1 MGAVALAV
9 PVSIALARARV
20 TCRKMSDREDAVRL
34 YLAAVTR
41 GADDSLEA
49 LGAVLADNVTFSS
62 PLGQGAGREALLDAV
77 RTVQPMLA
85 AATWSD
91 PVVEAD
97 EVKVAATLPP
107 GSVLGTAVLTFR
119 FDGGGKIAE
128 LHQALTAGA
137 PPPATG
143 VALDGAIADVVNG
156 ALANGTPII
165 AAYVDREG
173 QPQLSLRGTTQV
185 YSNDQLALWIRNP
198 EGGLVGVLPEN
209 SRLTF
214 FYRDPATRT
223 VLQIQGRGRVDADQH
238 VRDMVFDNS
247 PEREQ
252 AIDPERRGVA
262 VIVDVDR
269 VQGRLPDGAV
279 NMERGS

>member
-1 MGAVALAV
+1 ML
-9 PVSIALARARV
+9 
-20 TCRKMSDREDAVRL
+20 
-34 YLAAVTR
+34 
-41 GADDSLEA
+41 ADD
-49 LGAVLADNVTFSS
+49 VTLSS
-62 PLGQGAGREALLDAV
+62 PLGTGAGRDAV
-77 RTVQPMLA
+77 LDSVGSVQPMLA

-91 PVVEAD
+91 PVVD
-97 EVKVAATLPP
+97 GDTVTVSATLPP

-119 FDGGGKIAE
+119 FDGDGKIAE
-128 LHQALTAGA
+128 LHQALTPGA
-137 PPPATG
+137 PPPATS
-143 VALDGAIADVVNG
+143 VVLDGAIADLVNG
-156 ALANGTPII
+156 ALDNGTPII
-165 AAYVDREG
+165 AAYVDRDG

-185 YSNDQLALWIRNP
+185 YSTDQVALWIRNP

-223 VLQIQGRGRVDADQH
+223 FLQIQGRGRVDADPH
-238 VRDMVFDNS
+238 VRDVVFDNS

-252 AIDPERRGVA
+252 AVDPERRGAA

-269 VQGRLPDGAV
+269 VQGRLPDGAI